1 MVKRGEAMELF
12 IQVMIVAEI
21 LIVNMSIFYRNS
33 TPKYSLS
40 KIIRVILI
48 YSILLIVCGLYAL
61 QHLDFFG
68 NGNALFTILGFLYL
82 PVLNY
87 LFYGSYHDHFFIMC
101 YAWIYTLTVFTISIQ
116 VGYIFIEYGLL
127 TVALLTQTLI
137 LALTYKLI
145 HEFIGRIYMK
155 LLDCQDKDIRKYLD
169 REAFIWF
176 FTILLVNLNFIFQIE
191 ILKIFAFVV
200 IFVNVI
206 FSYLLLFEVLSKGHQ
221 IGDLQNKIAQDPLTK
236 VGSRIGFEYSIK
248 EKIKKKKAFILIYL
262 DLDNFKDI
270 NDCFGHLFGDEY
282 LRVFAHKLKQFKNA
296 EVFRI
301 SGDEFV
307 ILSKSEEYHALISHL
322 HKIDFQLNKHIRFK
336 GVSIGYA
343 FYPNEARSIDDLI
356 YLADQRM
363 YKDKQS
369 HV

>member
-1 MVKRGEAMELF
+1 MIKRGEVMELL
-12 IQVMIVAEI
+12 INIMIVFEI

-40 KIIRVILI
+40 KIIGVLLI
-48 YSILLIVCGLYAL
+48 YSTLLIVCGLYAL
-61 QHLDFFG
+61 QQLDFFG

-87 LFYGSYHDHFFIMC
+87 LFHGSYYDHFFIMC

-116 VGYIFIEYGLL
+116 FGYIFIEYGLL
-127 TVALLTQTLI
+127 AIALLTQTLI
-137 LALTYKLI
+137 LALTYKLMFK
-145 HEFIGRIYMK
+145 FIGHIYMK
-155 LLDCQDKDIRKYLD
+155 LLDCQDKEIRKYLD

-176 FTILLVNLNFIFQIE
+176 FTILLVNLNFIFQIP
-191 ILKIFAFVV
+191 ILKIFAFII

-206 FSYLLLFEVLSKGHQ
+206 FSYLLLYEVLSKGHQ
-221 IGDLQNKIAQDPLTK
+221 IGDLQNRIAQDPLTK

-248 EKIKKKKAFILIYL
+248 EKMKKNQKFVLIYL

-282 LRVFAHKLKQFKNA
+282 LRVFAHKLRQFKNA
-296 EVFRI
+296 DVFRI
-301 SGDEFV
+301 SGDEFI
-307 ILSKSEEYHALISHL
+307 ILSKSEEYHALMSHL
-322 HKIDFQLNKHIRFK
+322 HRIDFQLNKHIRFK
-336 GVSIGYA
+336 GVSIGHA
-343 FYPNEARSIDDLI
+343 FYPDEGKSIDDLI

-369 HV
+369 RV